1 VRDMN
6 VEGWVKSG
14 MAYGWDVLRSAVEG
28 ARSAGEQIRE
38 EESPRSV
45 LLRSARISLV
55 PSVTVA
61 SLGLAAGYWL
71 SKRKHAQ
78 SAVAFGLLGAVIGF
92 AGSMAWATR
101 HMTGGIARGALQ
113 NVNVAR
119 DAHWLTKHP
128 VDYA

>member
-1 VRDMN
+1 MN
-6 VEGWVKSG
+6 VEGWLKSG
-14 MAYGWDVLRSAVEG
+14 MAYAWDVLRSAVEG

-38 EESPRSV
+38 EQSPRSV
-45 LLRSARISLV
+45 LMRSARISLV

-78 SAVAFGLLGAVIGF
+78 GAVAFGLLGAVIGF

-119 DAHWLTKHP
+119 DTHWLTKHP

>member
-1 VRDMN
+1 
-6 VEGWVKSG
+6 
-14 MAYGWDVLRSAVEG
+14 MAYAWDVLRSAVEG

-38 EESPRSV
+38 EESSRSV
-45 LLRSARISLV
+45 LMRSARISLV

-78 SAVAFGLLGAVIGF
+78 GAVAFGLLGAVIGF

>member
-1 VRDMN
+1 MN

-14 MAYGWDVLRSAVEG
+14 MAYAWDVLHSAVEG
-28 ARSAGEQIRE
+28 ARTAGEQIRE

-45 LLRSARISLV
+45 LMRSARISLLT
-55 PSVTVA
+55 SVTGA

-71 SKRKHAQ
+71 SKRKPAQ
-78 SAVAFGLLGAVIGF
+78 NAVAFGLLGAVIGF

-101 HMTGGIARGALQ
+101 HMTSGIARGAFQ
-113 NVNVAR
+113 NVNIAR